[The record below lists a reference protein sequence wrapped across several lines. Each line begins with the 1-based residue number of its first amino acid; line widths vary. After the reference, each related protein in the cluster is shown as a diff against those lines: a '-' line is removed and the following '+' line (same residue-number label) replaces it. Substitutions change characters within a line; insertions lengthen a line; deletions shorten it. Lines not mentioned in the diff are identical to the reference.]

1 MITDAGIFV
10 NESEP
15 FLQTLDALKT
25 AGFARAVVF
34 SDIKGET
41 ALNGIRVSGRTAK
54 ELIATSKRVN
64 KSTILMVDVGD
75 NSFNRTALT
84 TKNVKLLAGLDAL
97 PKAGFDHITAK
108 MAHDKNIGLV
118 IELDKII
125 HGRTR
130 RQALSHY
137 AEILKL
143 QRKYRFPLVIASGAK
158 SPLEVRNIQE
168 TIALCSLFGME
179 RSEVYQALNALDD
192 ILTPKNA
199 VEVAE

>member
-15 FLQTLDALKT
+15 LLQTLDALRH
-25 AGFARAVVF
+25 AGFAQAVVF
-34 SDIKGET
+34 SDTKVENT
-41 ALNGIRVSGRTAK
+41 LQGIRFSGKTAK
-54 ELIATSKRVN
+54 ELTNTAKKAKNAV
-64 KSTILMVDVGD
+64 LMVDAGD

-84 TKNVKLLAGLDAL
+84 TRNVRLLAGLDAL

-125 HGRTR
+125 HGKTR

-137 AEILKL
+137 ADILKL

-158 SPLEVRNIQE
+158 SYLGVRNIQE

-192 ILTPKNA
+192 ILAVKSA
-199 VEVAE
+199 VEVVE